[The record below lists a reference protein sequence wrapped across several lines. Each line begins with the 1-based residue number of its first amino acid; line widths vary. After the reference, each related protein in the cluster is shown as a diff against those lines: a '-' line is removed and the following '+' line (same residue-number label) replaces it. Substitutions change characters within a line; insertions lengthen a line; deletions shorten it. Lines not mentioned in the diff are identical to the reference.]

1 MRNSPKHFAVGFVVY
16 SPPPEF
22 LARVELVNRSGYGIY
37 IYDNSP
43 DEDATRRAI
52 KDLENVKYTTGG
64 KNLGLGIGLSTVCAQ
79 AYYDACGAL
88 LFFDQDTVFDE
99 RTLEFVARFCGAAQG
114 EFEKNYTAIV
124 FGSGGPRSDRPFG
137 ISDVK
142 LAISSGSLFFLDSLK
157 SVGWHNETYFVDGV
171 DYELCLRSLAR
182 NLKVGKCPDTP
193 GFDHV
198 SGQPDVSVRVFGKS
212 LPLRRYRL
220 SRIADTT
227 RAYWRVFFSSMRL
240 GQLKFAGSI
249 FRAYAIYVYGQVM
262 ARIILR

>member
-1 MRNSPKHFAVGFVVY
+1 MRDPAKNFAVGFVIY

-22 LARVELVNRSGYGIY
+22 LARIEWLGRNGYRVY

-43 DEDATRRAI
+43 EQGATREAV
-52 KDLENVKYTTGG
+52 KNLENVVYATAG

-79 AYYDACGAL
+79 AYYDSAGAL
-88 LFFDQDTVFDE
+88 LFFDQDTVFDAS
-99 RTLEFVARFCGAAQG
+99 TLEFVGRFCSEAQV
-114 EFEKNYTAIV
+114 EFQTSYTAVV
-124 FGSGGPRSDRPFG
+124 FGSGGSRSGRAYG
-137 ISDVK
+137 ICDVK

-157 SVGWHNETYFVDGV
+157 SLGWHNETYFVDGV

-182 NLKVGKCPDTP
+182 NLKIGRCPDTP

-198 SGQPDVSVRVFGKS
+198 SGQPDVTVRVFGKP
-212 LPLRRYRL
+212 LLLRRYRL

-227 RAYWRVFFSSMRL
+227 LAYSRVFFAALRL
-240 GQLKFAGSI
+240 GQLKFAGSM
-249 FRAYAIYVYGQVM
+249 FRSYAIYVYGQII